1 MLYNKMNVVWTPSS
15 YPHLK
20 VDEDG
25 LHVLWTQDL
34 LQRDRVIL
42 QNKEEKHLG
51 DRLKYINMQ
60 LH

>member
-15 YPHLK
+15 YSHLK

-25 LHVLWTQDL
+25 LHVLWSQDL
-34 LQRDRVIL
+34 LQRDHVIL

-51 DRLKYINMQ
+51 ERLKYINME